1 MISLK
6 QGTRRG
12 DYIEVKGILNT
23 PGKVGELKKSLEEK
37 TGQERKDYQNDM
49 NCYFR

>member
-12 DYIEVKGILNT
+12 DYIEIKGILNT
-23 PGKVGELKKSLEEK
+23 PEKVGELEKSLEEK
-37 TGQERKDYQNDM
+37 TGQERRYYQNDI
-49 NCYFR
+49 NC